1 MEDLL
6 NNLTGVAVTEHPNT
20 PYAEHPYFALYKAK
34 RTGSSQEERRKRVL
48 DARKEARYDLLNHL
62 RNIEEENAGSEGSS
76 SDDSM
81 ECEKERVCYR
91 RPKKYR
97 NFLMLSEWLVDIPED
112 FAASYL
118 SVQCP
123 VGKRSLIVSA
133 RGRTRAYTKAGVMVN
148 QFPSLLPGGCYHSK
162 RKGYALL
169 DCIWSEKEK
178 TFFILDLVV
187 WLNQS
192 IMECETLFRFE
203 WLKSRMLE
211 ETPDATEISKYNPY
225 RFVPLPY
232 YDCSPQTLTRLV
244 NEPLPFS
251 LDGILFYHKESH
263 YTHGPTPLVGWLK
276 AYMFPEILGI
286 NQVAQVHLSERPA
299 KYISLPAHIQY
310 GKDRQQQKQ
319 EALNRKMEVSTENNK
334 SPKEKTKKVR
344 DVKENQEETST
355 WWEFSMEVSTENKKN
370 PKAKSKVKD
379 FKNNKGN
386 NLEMMMEVSSEN
398 SKNQKGK
405 KKEKTKES
413 SGNKIETMV
422 S

>member
-6 NNLTGVAVTEHPNT
+6 NNLTGVSVTEHLNT

-48 DARKEARYDLLNHL
+48 DARKEARYDLLSHL
-62 RNIEEENAGSEGSS
+62 RNIEEENVGSEGSS

-97 NFLMLSEWLVDIPED
+97 NFLMMSEWLVDVPED

-118 SVQCP
+118 SVLCP
-123 VGKRSLIVSA
+123 VGKRTLIVSA
-133 RGRTRAYTKAGVMVN
+133 RGRTRAYTKAGIMVN
-148 QFPSLLPGGCYHSK
+148 QFPSQLPGGCYYSK

-169 DCIWSEKEK
+169 DCIWSETEK
-178 TFFILDLVV
+178 TYFVLDLVV

-203 WLKSRMLE
+203 WAKSRILE

-225 RFVPLPY
+225 RFVPLPH
-232 YDCSPQTLTRLV
+232 YDCSPETLTRLV
-244 NEPLPFS
+244 NKPLPFRVP

-286 NQVAQVHLSERPA
+286 NQVAQVHISERPA

-319 EALNRKMEVSTENNK
+319 EALNRKMEVSDENNK
-334 SPKEKTKKVR
+334 SPKEKSKKVK
-344 DVKENQEETST
+344 DVKENQENTSDM
-355 WWEFSMEVSTENKKN
+355 MEVSAEHKKN
-370 PKAKSKVKD
+370 PKGKSKKIKDVKE
-379 FKNNKGN
+379 KSS
-386 NLEMMMEVSSEN
+386 EMMMEVSSEN
-398 SKNQKGK
+398 SKNRKGR
-405 KKEKTKES
+405 KKEKVKES
-413 SGNKIETMV
+413 PGNKIETMV

>member
-48 DARKEARYDLLNHL
+48 EARKEARYDLVNHL
-62 RNIEEENAGSEGSS
+62 RNIEEENAGSEASS

-81 ECEKERVCYR
+81 EYKKERVCYKK
-91 RPKKYR
+91 PKKYR
-97 NFLMLSEWLVDIPED
+97 NFLMLSEWLVDVPED
-112 FAASYL
+112 FATSYL
-118 SVQCP
+118 SVLCP

-133 RGRTRAYTKAGVMVN
+133 MGRTRAYTKAGIMVN

-211 ETPDATEISKYNPY
+211 ETPDAAEISKYNPY

-244 NEPLPFS
+244 NEPLPFPVP

-286 NQVAQVHLSERPA
+286 NQVEQVHLSQRPA

-310 GKDRQQQKQ
+310 GKDKQQEKQ
-319 EALNRKMEVSTENNK
+319 EALNRKMEVSA
-334 SPKEKTKKVR
+334 
-344 DVKENQEETST
+344 
-355 WWEFSMEVSTENKKN
+355 ENKKN
-370 PKAKSKVKD
+370 PKVKSKKVKD
-379 FKNNKGN
+379 AKDNKGN

-398 SKNQKGK
+398 SKNQKKK
-405 KKEKTKES
+405 KKEKNKES
-413 SGNKIETMV
+413 SGNQIEAMT